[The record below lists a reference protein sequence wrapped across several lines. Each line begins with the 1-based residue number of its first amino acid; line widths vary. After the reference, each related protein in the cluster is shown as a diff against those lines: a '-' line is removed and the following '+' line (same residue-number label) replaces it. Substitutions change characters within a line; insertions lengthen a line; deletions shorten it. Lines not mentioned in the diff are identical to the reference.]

1 MKIKIL
7 ADSLFSALARRFTI
21 LNAVL
26 YTRASD
32 LVELVNSESRVMLLY
47 CTREEAIHIL
57 NNARD
62 LKITGEN
69 YVWVAAQSVIAT
81 GTPPTQF
88 PVGMLGVHFDTSS
101 TSLVTEIT
109 TAIKVYAYGVED
121 FVNDPR
127 NANLSLNTKL
137 SCEGSGLGD
146 SRWETGDRFY

>member
-1 MKIKIL
+1 MAFEDAPIP
-7 ADSLFSALARRFTI
+7 AANRFTI

-26 YTRASD
+26 YTRAND

-57 NNARD
+57 NNARE

-88 PVGMLGVHFDTSS
+88 PVGMLGESS
-101 TSLVTEIT
+101 RT
-109 TAIKVYAYGVED
+109 
-121 FVNDPR
+121 
-127 NANLSLNTKL
+127 
-137 SCEGSGLGD
+137 LGD
-146 SRWETGDRFY
+146 SGSACNKGLSSFRPP

>member
-1 MKIKIL
+1 MT
-7 ADSLFSALARRFTI
+7 RRFTI

-88 PVGMLGVHFDTSS
+88 PVGMLGENNSP
-101 TSLVTEIT
+101 L
-109 TAIKVYAYGVED
+109 
-121 FVNDPR
+121 
-127 NANLSLNTKL
+127 
-137 SCEGSGLGD
+137 SGLINPRGAATQPNCEH
-146 SRWETGDRFY
+146 RFHDRAGLHSFYIQIN